1 MSTIIEPSMA
11 ITLDLTGS
19 GLEAR
24 VLPQPQLFDV
34 QLDSKAY
41 PPQAGRY
48 PEFRYMGSKHRLT
61 NWLHS
66 ILAEVEFSSVADPFC
81 GGGSVS
87 YSLKAMGKSVH
98 ASDFLNFPTVISSAA
113 VANSTCVLNC
123 DDVAYLTSPGFP
135 RIKFI
140 SETFRQIFFTE
151 EDLEFLDLAWERLP
165 ELSSPS
171 KRDIALAAMIRSCM
185 KKQPRGVFTVGS
197 TQVGGGLRYDDGRR
211 DVRLSLRDH
220 FREQVSVLNDLV
232 FDNGRISTAERRNA
246 LSPPCNM
253 VDLVYFDPPYV
264 PRSDDNCYVKRYHF
278 LEGLSTYWREGEIMQ
293 SSKVKKLAKRHT
305 PFSHRR
311 TALDAFDQL
320 FRYYADSIIALSY
333 SSNGYPDRELLE
345 RMLRVYKPRV
355 EVFERPHRYHF
366 GTHSAVERA
375 LTTEYVLLGLN
386 D

>member
-1 MSTIIEPSMA
+1 
-11 ITLDLTGS
+11 
-19 GLEAR
+19 
-24 VLPQPQLFDV
+24 
-34 QLDSKAY
+34 
-41 PPQAGRY
+41 
-48 PEFRYMGSKHRLT
+48 MGSKHRLT

-66 ILAEVEFSSVADPFC
+66 IFAEVEFSSAADPFC

-87 YSLKAMGKSVH
+87 YLLKAMGKSVY
-98 ASDFLNFPTVISSAA
+98 ASDFLNFPTVISSAV
-113 VANSTCVLNC
+113 VANSDCVL
-123 DDVAYLTSPGFP
+123 DFEDAAFLTSCGSP
-135 RIKFI
+135 RMKFI
-140 SETFRQIFFTE
+140 SETFKQIFFTA

-165 ELSSPS
+165 ELASPS

-211 DVRLSLRDH
+211 DVHLSLRDH
-220 FREQVSVLNDLV
+220 FREQVSVLNGLV
-232 FDNGRISTAERRNA
+232 FDNGRVSTAERRSA
-246 LSPPCNM
+246 LDPPNQTA
-253 VDLVYFDPPYV
+253 DLVYFDPPYV
-264 PRSDDNCYVKRYHF
+264 PRKDDNCYVKRYHF
-278 LEGLSTYWREGEIMQ
+278 LEGLSTYWREGEIME

-311 TALDAFDQL
+311 TALEAFDQL
-320 FRYYADSIIALSY
+320 FRNYADSIIALSY

-345 RMLRVYKPRV
+345 RLLKVYKPRV